1 MGHVA
6 LPHWLARVNLRFSN
20 VFMRPIAARLP
31 WLVVL
36 EHIGRKSG
44 TVRRTAIMAFH
55 RKPNRWVLALTY
67 GTEVQ
72 WLRNV
77 LAAGGCRL
85 LSRGRWI
92 EVVKP
97 RRFAESS
104 RSSVPWLVRPFLALL
119 RVSEFVELHE
129 ETGGLSP

>member
-20 VFMRPIAARLP
+20 AFMRPIATRLP
-31 WLVVL
+31 WFVVL
-36 EHIGRKSG
+36 EHVGRKSG
-44 TVRRTAIMAFH
+44 TVRRTAIMAYR
-55 RKPNRWVLALTY
+55 RKPDRWILSLIY

-77 LAAGGCRL
+77 IASGGCRL
-85 LSRGRWI
+85 LSLGKWI
-92 EVVKP
+92 EVVEP
-97 RRFAESS
+97 RRFADSS

-119 RVSEFVELHE
+119 RVSEFVELRE
-129 ETGGLSP
+129 KG

>member
-1 MGHVA
+1 MA

-20 VFMRPIAARLP
+20 LFMRPIAARLP
-31 WLVVL
+31 WFVVL
-36 EHIGRKSG
+36 EHVGRKSS

-55 RKPNRWVLALTY
+55 RKPDRWVLSLTY

-77 LAAGGCRL
+77 MAAGGCRL

-92 EVVKP
+92 EVVEP
-97 RRFAESS
+97 RRFADSS
-104 RSSVPWLVRPFLALL
+104 RSSVPWLVRPVLALL
-119 RVSEFVELHE
+119 RVSEFVELRE
-129 ETGGLSP
+129 KS